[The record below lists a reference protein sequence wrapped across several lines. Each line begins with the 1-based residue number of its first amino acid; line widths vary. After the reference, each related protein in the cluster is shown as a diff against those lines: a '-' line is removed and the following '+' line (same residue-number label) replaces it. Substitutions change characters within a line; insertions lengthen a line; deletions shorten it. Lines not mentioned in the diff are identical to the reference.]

1 MGRQRVIDDAG
12 FWRSVQI
19 SVRSQE
25 DKATLLYLLTSP
37 FSNIVGVYQIVPHV
51 AAAEMGWTSEQ
62 LFPVLARL
70 SDASLID
77 YDENS
82 CSVWVK
88 IWWDHN
94 SARMAVGPSLRAKTY
109 DQIGQ
114 IVGQWQQ
121 AYIADFVARLPTKD
135 DLRASI
141 ARELSQAMNTV
152 STPCPYP
159 EDRGASNTT
168 SNGISISTTTP
179 TPPGVQEAASL
190 EFPKLDETELAELRT
205 RIEMFPHSIRQD
217 VLDEIEGKRRA
228 GRLKGAVALCSHL
241 QKDPAAFVLVDGR
254 AVQRERADRQAMVR
268 REAEFGSQI
277 DGALLAMSDDE
288 LRQCKARLPKRLA
301 EKLTARRERL
311 QYADSQE

>member
-1 MGRQRVIDDAG
+1 MGRQRTIDDAG

-62 LFPVLARL
+62 LLPVLARL

-77 YDENS
+77 YDEES

-114 IVGQWQQ
+114 IVDSWRQ
-121 AYIADFVARLPTKD
+121 AYIADFVTRLPTKD

-141 ARELSQAMNTV
+141 ARELFQATRTV
-152 STPCPYP
+152 STPCPYA

-168 SNGISISTTTP
+168 SNSISISTTTP
-179 TPPGVQEAASL
+179 LRLQGGESL
-190 EFPKLDETELAELRT
+190 EFPKVDGPELAELRM
-205 RIEMFPHSIRQD
+205 RIDLLPPSIRQD

-228 GRLKGAVALCSHL
+228 GRLKGAVALCSHF

-254 AVQRERADRQAMVR
+254 AVQRERADRLATAR
-268 REAEFGSQI
+268 REAEFGAQI
-277 DGALLAMSDDE
+277 DGALLAMSDEE
-288 LRQCKARLPKRLA
+288 LRLYKARLPKRLA
-301 EKLTARRERL
+301 EKLTTRREHLR
-311 QYADSQE
+311 YASAQE

>member
-1 MGRQRVIDDAG
+1 MGRQRTIDDAG

-62 LFPVLARL
+62 LLPVLARL
-70 SDASLID
+70 SDANLID
-77 YDENS
+77 YDEDS

-114 IVGQWQQ
+114 IVAPWRQ

-141 ARELSQAMNTV
+141 ACELSRALDTV

-159 EDRGASNTT
+159 EDRGALNTT

-179 TPPGVQEAASL
+179 HGVQRTDSL

-205 RIEMFPHSIRQD
+205 RIALFPHSIRQD

-228 GRLKGAVALCSHL
+228 GRLKGAVALCSHF
-241 QKDPAAFVLVDGR
+241 QKDPSTFLLVDGK
-254 AVQRERADRQAMVR
+254 AVQRERADRRATER

-277 DGALLAMSDDE
+277 DGALLAMSEEE
-288 LRQCKARLPKRLA
+288 LRLYKARLPKRLA
-301 EKLTARRERL
+301 EKLTAIRERL
-311 QYADSQE
+311 QCAASHE

>member
-1 MGRQRVIDDAG
+1 MGRQRTIDDAG

-62 LFPVLARL
+62 LLPVLARL

-77 YDENS
+77 YDESS

-114 IVGQWQQ
+114 IVEPWRQ

-141 ARELSQAMNTV
+141 ARELSRALDTV

-159 EDRGASNTT
+159 EDRGALNTT

-179 TPPGVQEAASL
+179 PGVQRTDSL

-205 RIEMFPHSIRQD
+205 RIALFPHSIRQD

-228 GRLKGAVALCSHL
+228 GRLKGAVALCSHF
-241 QKDPAAFVLVDGR
+241 QKDPTAFLLVDGK
-254 AVQRERADRQAMVR
+254 AVQRDRADRQATER
-268 REAEFGSQI
+268 REAEFGLQI
-277 DGALLAMSDDE
+277 DGALLAMSEEE
-288 LRQCKARLPKRLA
+288 LRLYRARLPKRLA
-301 EKLTARRERL
+301 EKLTAIRERL
-311 QYADSQE
+311 QHAASQE

>member
-1 MGRQRVIDDAG
+1 MGRQRTIDDAG

-62 LFPVLARL
+62 LLPVLARL

-114 IVGQWQQ
+114 IVDPWRQ

-135 DLRASI
+135 DLRVSI
-141 ARELSQAMNTV
+141 ARELSRAMSTV
-152 STPCPYP
+152 STPCLYP
-159 EDRGASNTT
+159 EDRGAANTT
-168 SNGISISTTTP
+168 SNGISISTTT
-179 TPPGVQEAASL
+179 TPPGLQGSDSL
-190 EFPKLDETELAELRT
+190 EFPKLDETELVELRT
-205 RIEMFPHSIRQD
+205 RIEMLPHSIRQD

-228 GRLKGAVALCSHL
+228 GRLKGAVALCSHF

-254 AVQRERADRQAMVR
+254 AVQRERADRLATVK

-277 DGALLAMSDDE
+277 DDALLAMSDEE
-288 LRQCKARLPKRLA
+288 LQLYKARLPKRLA
-301 EKLTARRERL
+301 EKLIARRERL
-311 QYADSQE
+311 QYVESQE